1 MNETVIDRR
10 TRRAATTV
18 SRRGSLASLGALAL
32 FATGAGAAAAKGGKG
47 KGKGKA
53 AKKAKKQAQ
62 KKCQQQVDVCREF
75 LEAFCGEDGCS
86 EGIVE
91 CCESFSTCRADEVL
105 ECIFA
110 PVEPDPNS

>member
-1 MNETVIDRR
+1 ME
-10 TRRAATTV
+10 
-18 SRRGSLASLGALAL
+18 G
-32 FATGAGAAAAKGGKG
+32 
-47 KGKGKA
+47 
-53 AKKAKKQAQ
+53 
-62 KKCQQQVDVCREF
+62 